1 MDSRVLRVLAAAPL
15 ALVISAC
22 DVRLGNLAGR
32 ATDEWT
38 HTYPLAAGGQV
49 RIGNTN
55 GKVDIEGIDGNTVEI
70 RAERVAR
77 GVTDTAA
84 QELLPRI
91 EIKEDISP
99 DRVSV
104 ETARMSGIM
113 FGASFEV
120 RYHVRAPKSAVIDA
134 SNTNGLVT
142 VTDFSGKV
150 RAHTTNGG
158 VTGKGLS
165 GGVDAAATNGRVNIE
180 LAAVGSDRIA
190 LRTTNGGVSLTVP
203 ESAKADISASCTNG
217 GISVTGVKLEISEQ
231 SRRRLEGKLNG
242 GGTPI
247 ELHTTN
253 GGVRLRSKAS
263 GDETSTDA
271 DDAEVKTVKTLK
283 SLEPPKPPKPPNPER

>member
-165 GGVDAAATNGRVNIE
+165 GGVDAARDQRPRQHRARGGRF
-180 LAAVGSDRIA
+180 GSDCA
-190 LRTTNGGVSLTVP
+190 
-203 ESAKADISASCTNG
+203 AYH
-217 GISVTGVKLEISEQ
+217 Q
-231 SRRRLEGKLNG
+231 RRRLAHRARVGEGRHHRVLHQRRHQRHRREARDLGAVAPPPRRQVEWRRHPHRAAYHQRRRPAPLEVGRTMKPEPTTR
-242 GGTPI
+242 TPGPSR
-247 ELHTTN
+247 T
-253 GGVRLRSKAS
+253 
-263 GDETSTDA
+263 
-271 DDAEVKTVKTLK
+271 
-283 SLEPPKPPKPPNPER
+283 

>member
-1 MDSRVLRVLAAAPL
+1 MVHRHDAWIGAILFAAA
-15 ALVISAC
+15 AVSGAC
-22 DVRLGNLAGR
+22 GGSLGGLTAR
-32 ATDEWT
+32 ASDEWT
-38 HTYPLAAGGQV
+38 RSYPLAVNGEVQ
-49 RIGNTN
+49 ITN
-55 GKVDIEGIDGNTVEI
+55 RNGSIEVEGVESATVDV
-70 RAERVAR
+70 RAERIAR
-77 GVTDTAA
+77 AATDAA
-84 QELLPRI
+84 ARELLPRI
-91 EIKEDISP
+91 EIKEDIRP

-120 RYHVRAPKSAVIDA
+120 RYHVRAPKSAIIDA

-180 LAAVGSDRIA
+180 LASVGSDRIA

-203 ESAKADISASCTNG
+203 ESAKADITASCTNG

-253 GGVRLRSKAS
+253 GGVRLRSKAA

-283 SLEPPKPPKPPNPER
+283 TRR

>member
-38 HTYPLAAGGQV
+38 HTYPLAAGDQV

-91 EIKEDISP
+91 EIKEDIRP
-99 DRVSV
+99 DRVAV
-104 ETARMSGIM
+104 ETGRMSGIM

-120 RYHVRAPKSAVIDA
+120 RYHVRAPKNAVIDA

-180 LAAVGSDRIA
+180 LASVGSDRIA

-203 ESAKADISASCTNG
+203 ESAKAEATVSASCTNG
-217 GISVTGVKLEISEQ
+217 GISVSGVKLEISEQ

-253 GGVRLRSKAS
+253 GGVRLRSKAA
-263 GDETSTDA
+263 GDETITDA
-271 DDAEVKTVKTLK
+271 DDAEAKTVKTLK
-283 SLEPPKPPKPPNPER
+283 SRR

>member
-1 MDSRVLRVLAAAPL
+1 MDSRVLRILAAAPL

-38 HTYPLAAGGQV
+38 RTYPLAAGGQV

-55 GKVDIEGIDGNTVEI
+55 GRVEIEGIDGNTVEI

-91 EIKEDISP
+91 EIKEDIRP

-134 SNTNGLVT
+134 SNTNGLV
-142 VTDFSGKV
+142 VVSDISGKV

-165 GGVDAAATNGRVNIE
+165 GGVDAAATNGRVNVE
-180 LAAVGSDRIA
+180 LAAVGPDRIT

-203 ESAKADISASCTNG
+203 ESAKADVSAACTNG

-247 ELHTTN
+247 DLRTTN

-263 GDETSTDA
+263 ADEASTEDS
-271 DDAEVKTVKTLK
+271 DVKTFK
-283 SLEPPKPPKPPNPER
+283 SLEPPKPPKPPNPQR

>member
-1 MDSRVLRVLAAAPL
+1 MDSRLLRVLAAAPL
-15 ALVISAC
+15 VLAISAC
-22 DVRLGNLAGR
+22 DVHLGNLAGR

-38 HTYPLAAGGQV
+38 HTYPLTTGGQV
-49 RIGNTN
+49 HIGNTN
-55 GKVDIEGIDGNTVEI
+55 GKVEIEGVDGNTVEI

-84 QELLPRI
+84 RELLPRI
-91 EIKEDISP
+91 EIKEDIRP

-104 ETARMSGIM
+104 DTARMSGIM

-120 RYHVRAPKSAVIDA
+120 RYHVRAPRHAVIDA

-142 VTDFSGKV
+142 VSDMSGKV
-150 RAHTTNGG
+150 RARTTNGG

-165 GGVDAAATNGRVNIE
+165 GGVDASATNGRVSIE
-180 LAAVGSDRIA
+180 LASVGSDRIA
-190 LRTTNGGVSLTVP
+190 LRTTNGGVVLTLP
-203 ESAKADISASCTNG
+203 ETAKADISASCTNG
-217 GISVTGVKLEISEQ
+217 GISVSGVKLEISEQ

-253 GGVRLRSKAS
+253 GGVRLRSKTA
-263 GDETSTDA
+263 EEEARTD
-271 DDAEVKTVKTLK
+271 DTDVKTVKTLK
-283 SLEPPKPPKPPNPER
+283 PRR

>member
-55 GKVDIEGIDGNTVEI
+55 GRVEIEGIDGNTVEI

-91 EIKEDISP
+91 EIKEDIRP

-104 ETARMSGIM
+104 ETGRMSGIM

-120 RYHVRAPKSAVIDA
+120 RYHVRAPKGAVIDA
-134 SNTNGLVT
+134 SNTNGLV
-142 VTDFSGKV
+142 VVSDISGKV

-165 GGVDAAATNGRVNIE
+165 GGVDAAATNGRVNVE
-180 LAAVGSDRIA
+180 LAAVGPDRIA

-217 GISVTGVKLEISEQ
+217 GISVAGVKLEISEQ

-253 GGVRLRSKAS
+253 GGVRLRSKTS
-263 GDETSTDA
+263 GDEASTEDS
-271 DDAEVKTVKTLK
+271 DVKTFK
-283 SLEPPKPPKPPNPER
+283 SLEPPKPPKPPNPQR

>member
-49 RIGNTN
+49 HIGNTN
-55 GKVDIEGIDGNTVEI
+55 GKVEIEGTDGNTVEI
-70 RAERVAR
+70 RAEKIAR

-84 QELLPRI
+84 RELLPRI
-91 EIKEDISP
+91 EIKEDIRP

-120 RYHVRAPKSAVIDA
+120 RYYVRAPKNAVIDA
-134 SNTNGLVT
+134 TNTNGRVT
-142 VTDFSGKV
+142 VSDINGKV
-150 RAHTTNGG
+150 RAQTTNGG
-158 VTGKGLS
+158 VTGKGLG
-165 GGVDAAATNGRVNIE
+165 GGVDARATNGGVNIE
-180 LAAVGSDRIA
+180 LASVGSERIA

-253 GGVRLRSKAS
+253 GGVRLRSKTS
-263 GDETSTDA
+263 GDETSTEDS
-271 DDAEVKTVKTLK
+271 DVKTVKTLK

>member
-1 MDSRVLRVLAAAPL
+1 MDSRALRVLAAVPL
-15 ALVISAC
+15 ALAISAC

-38 HTYPLAAGGQV
+38 HTYPLTAGGQV
-49 RIGNTN
+49 HIGNTN
-55 GKVDIEGIDGNTVEI
+55 GKVEIEGIDGNTVEI
-70 RAERVAR
+70 RAERLAR

-91 EIKEDISP
+91 EIKEDIRP

-134 SNTNGLVT
+134 SNTNGLV
-142 VTDFSGKV
+142 VVSDFSGKV
-150 RAHTTNGG
+150 RARTTNGG

-180 LAAVGSDRIA
+180 LAAVGSDPIA

-203 ESAKADISASCTNG
+203 ESAKADISAAVTNG

-242 GGTPI
+242 GGTLI
-247 ELHTTN
+247 DLRTTN
-253 GGVRLRSKAS
+253 GGVRLRSKTSAE
-263 GDETSTDA
+263 ETTTEDSD
-271 DDAEVKTVKTLK
+271 VKTFK
-283 SLEPPKPPKPPNPER
+283 SLEPPKPPKPPNSQR

>member
-49 RIGNTN
+49 HIGNTN
-55 GKVDIEGIDGNTVEI
+55 GKVEIEGTDGNSVEI
-70 RAERVAR
+70 RAEKIAR

-84 QELLPRI
+84 RELLPRI
-91 EIKEDISP
+91 EIKEDIRP

-120 RYHVRAPKSAVIDA
+120 RYYVRAPKNAVIDA
-134 SNTNGLVT
+134 TNTNGRVT
-142 VTDFSGKV
+142 VSDINGKV
-150 RAHTTNGG
+150 RAQTTNGG

-165 GGVDAAATNGRVNIE
+165 GGVDARATNGGVSIE

-253 GGVRLRSKAS
+253 GGVRLRSKTS
-263 GDETSTDA
+263 GDETSTEDS
-271 DDAEVKTVKTLK
+271 EVKTVKTLK

>member
-15 ALVISAC
+15 ALAITAC

-38 HTYPLAAGGQV
+38 HTYPLTAGGQV
-49 RIGNTN
+49 HIGNTN
-55 GKVDIEGIDGNTVEI
+55 GKIDIEGVDGNTVEI

-84 QELLPRI
+84 RELLPRI
-91 EIKEDISP
+91 EIKEDVRP

-104 ETARMSGIM
+104 ETARMSGIL

-120 RYHVRAPKSAVIDA
+120 RYHVRAPKNAVIEA

-142 VTDFSGKV
+142 VSDMSGKV
-150 RAHTTNGG
+150 VAHTTNGG

-165 GGVDAAATNGRVNIE
+165 GGVDARATNGGVRIE
-180 LAAVGSDRIA
+180 LASVGSERIA
-190 LRTTNGGVSLTVP
+190 LRTTNGGVTLTVP
-203 ESAKADISASCTNG
+203 ETAKADISASCTNG
-217 GISVTGVKLEISEQ
+217 GISVSGVKLEISEQ
-231 SRRRLEGKLNG
+231 SRRRLEGKMNG
-242 GGTPI
+242 GGTAI

-253 GGVRLRSKAS
+253 GGVRLRSKTS
-263 GDETSTDA
+263 EDETRT
-271 DDAEVKTVKTLK
+271 DDAETKTVKTLK
-283 SLEPPKPPKPPNPER
+283 R

>member
-1 MDSRVLRVLAAAPL
+1 
-15 ALVISAC
+15 
-22 DVRLGNLAGR
+22 VRLGNLAGR

-55 GKVDIEGIDGNTVEI
+55 GKVEIEGTDGNTVEI
-70 RAERVAR
+70 RAERIAR

-91 EIKEDISP
+91 EIKEDIRP

-134 SNTNGLVT
+134 SNTNGLV
-142 VTDFSGKV
+142 VVSDISGKV

-253 GGVRLRSKAS
+253 GGVRLRSKTS
-263 GDETSTDA
+263 GDETSTEDS
-271 DDAEVKTVKTLK
+271 DVKTVKTLK

>member
-1 MDSRVLRVLAAAPL
+1 MDLRVLRSLAAVPL
-15 ALVISAC
+15 ALAVSAC
-22 DVRLGNLAGR
+22 DVHLGNLAGR

-38 HTYPLAAGGQV
+38 HTYPLTAGGQV

-55 GKVDIEGIDGNTVEI
+55 GKVDIEGVDGSTVEV
-70 RAERVAR
+70 RAERIAR

-84 QELLPRI
+84 RELLPRI
-91 EIKEDISP
+91 EIKEDIRP

-120 RYHVRAPKSAVIDA
+120 RYHVRAPKNAAVDA

-142 VTDFSGKV
+142 VSGMSGKV
-150 RAHTTNGG
+150 VAHTTNGG

-165 GGVDAAATNGRVNIE
+165 GGVDARATNGGVNIE
-180 LAAVGSDRIA
+180 LASVGSDRIA
-190 LRTTNGGVSLTVP
+190 LRTTNGGVTLTVP
-203 ESAKADISASCTNG
+203 ESAKADVSATCTNG
-217 GISVTGVKLEISEQ
+217 GISVSGVKMEVSEQ
-231 SRRRLEGKLNG
+231 SRRHLEGKLNG

-253 GGVRLRSKAS
+253 GGVRLRSKAPA
-263 GDETSTDA
+263 DEPRTENEEPATI
-271 DDAEVKTVKTLK
+271 KTLK
-283 SLEPPKPPKPPNPER
+283 SRR

>member
-49 RIGNTN
+49 HIGNTN
-55 GKVDIEGIDGNTVEI
+55 GKVEIEGTDGNTVEI
-70 RAERVAR
+70 RAEKIAR

-84 QELLPRI
+84 RELLPRI
-91 EIKEDISP
+91 EIKEDIRP

-120 RYHVRAPKSAVIDA
+120 RYYVRAPKNAVIDA
-134 SNTNGLVT
+134 TNTNGRVT
-142 VTDFSGKV
+142 VSDINGKV
-150 RAHTTNGG
+150 RAQTTNGG

-165 GGVDAAATNGRVNIE
+165 GGVDARATNGGVSIE

-253 GGVRLRSKAS
+253 GGVRLRSKTS
-263 GDETSTDA
+263 GDETSTEDS
-271 DDAEVKTVKTLK
+271 EVKTVKTLK

>member
-1 MDSRVLRVLAAAPL
+1 MDSRALRVLAAAPL

-38 HTYPLAAGGQV
+38 RSYPLEAGGQV

-55 GKVDIEGIDGNTVEI
+55 GRVEIEGIDGNTVEI

-91 EIKEDISP
+91 EIKEDIRP

-120 RYHVRAPKSAVIDA
+120 RYHVRAPKGAVIDA
-134 SNTNGLVT
+134 SNTNGLV
-142 VTDFSGKV
+142 VVSDISGKV

-180 LAAVGSDRIA
+180 LAAVGPDRIA

-203 ESAKADISASCTNG
+203 ESAKADVSASCTNG

-247 ELHTTN
+247 ELRTTN
-253 GGVRLRSKAS
+253 GGVRLRSKTS
-263 GDETSTDA
+263 GDEASTEDS
-271 DDAEVKTVKTLK
+271 DVKTFK
-283 SLEPPKPPKPPNPER
+283 SLEPPKPPKPPNPQR